1 MTLLRTY
8 PEDGGPETD
17 ETTEPAGRLIADG
30 VCYERWPVHD
40 GLAGAGDADVLAAY
54 GPEIDRLKGRLGLQS
69 VDIVSLGPDHPDRH
83 DLRRRFLAEHTHDD
97 FEVRFFVAGSGLF
110 YIHVDDRVHGL
121 LCEAGDLIGIPA
133 GTRHWFDMG
142 PRPDFRCIRLFTDP
156 AGWEAH
162 YTGDAIADRFPDPDA
177 FRQAPAM

>member
-8 PEDGGPETD
+8 HENGDAQTVASSGVSE
-17 ETTEPAGRLIADG
+17 RLASDG
-30 VCYERWPVHD
+30 VAYERWPVHA
-40 GLAGAGDADVLAAY
+40 GLAAADDADVLAAY
-54 GPEIDRLKGRLGLQS
+54 ASEIDALRGRLGLS
-69 VDIVSLGPDHPDRH
+69 GVDIVSLTPDHPERG

-121 LCEAGDLIGIPA
+121 LCEAGDLISIPA

-142 PRPDFRCIRLFTDP
+142 ERPDFRCIRLFTDP
-156 AGWEAH
+156 EGWKAR
-162 YTGDAIADRFPDPDA
+162 YTGDAIADRFPGPEA
-177 FRQAPAM
+177 FRLDSAV